1 MDSTTKAT
9 AAKIFAALSKDNL
22 KKDLMAGLKGINDN
36 TDSVKNVT
44 LDDFEVLYRGSKN
57 ETLTAIFK
65 DLFAED
71 ASKNLLTTW
80 PKDVNPKD
88 ISNITI
94 KLTVSFKDYQNAFKE
109 ASGVYSIVSGKVTVS
124 LVPGF
129 ADLTT
134 TSMKGIYTVKTET
147 PVVVSTADGN
157 YSITLDKLASLFNL
171 DGTTT
176 ANSDLKVTKKT
187 DTSPVITISDYN
199 NKSQT
204 LDWPSLTTAI
214 DAIDKGTGYADE
226 TAEQVDAEYFYL
238 HFGTN
243 KFLNNLHDVLADASK
258 ETTYGLKVNNRN
270 NLTLVDSKNLTLDV
284 TFTNYVY
291 YFTGGSQQVTGN
303 VKFVFENSESGAKE
317 TSDTSSNTFKA
328 TSFTVSSGELTLSD
342 NLKNRTGATATFGTT
357 GITGT
362 IGDDNAADK
371 DSHSSET
378 QGIDFT
384 LNGTT
389 ITGLADYN
397 ESYSGYLNEFIL
409 GGTGLQGIEI
419 TLDK

>member
-1 MDSTTKAT
+1 MPSFSADDAKAT

-157 YSITLDKLASLFNL
+157 YSITLDKLASEFNI
-171 DGTTT
+171 DGS
-176 ANSDLKVTKKT
+176 NSDLKVTNEK
-187 DTSPVITISDYN
+187 DASPVISISDYN
-199 NKSQT
+199 GKSQT
-204 LDWPSLTTAI
+204 LDWPSLTTVI
-214 DAIDKGTGYADE
+214 DAIDKGTGYAEE
-226 TAEQVDAEYFYL
+226 TAEQIDAEYFYQ

-243 KFLNNLHDVLADASK
+243 KFLNALYDVFNPSADSAEIGDSLTITNK
-258 ETTYGLKVNNRN
+258 ETLALDDNGTS
-270 NLTLVDSKNLTLDV
+270 LTLNVHFD
-284 TFTNYVY
+284 NYVY
-291 YFTGGSQQVTGN
+291 HFTGGSQQVTGD
-303 VKFVFENSESGAKE
+303 VTFVFTGTKN
-317 TSDTSSNTFKA
+317 DTTFRA
-328 TSFTVSSGELTLSD
+328 TSFTVSSEELTLSD
-342 NLKNRTGATATFGTT
+342 NLKNRPGAKATIGSAEKPMN
-357 GITGT
+357 GT
-362 IGDDNAADK
+362 IGDDNATQSDNSQSQDK
-371 DSHSSET
+371 GITFTVGEDSK
-378 QGIDFT
+378 
-384 LNGTT
+384 
-389 ITGLADYN
+389 ITDMT
-397 ESYSGYLNEFIL
+397 SYKKNYSAYLNEFVL
-409 GGTGLQGIEI
+409 KETGLQGIEI